1 MNKMNKGAFFNEA
14 DLIKILPSIPVPDMG
29 KDSTVIFIIDNLKK
43 YFILGCFVLP
53 DEEKV

>member
-1 MNKMNKGAFFNEA
+1 MNKGAFFNEA